1 MEGAGGWD
9 SIGSHPPTGRV
20 AFSFTHMWQGDWEK
34 RGANCP
40 VRSILHEQIFV
51 ENEKGHRILVGSVA
65 DPDPH
70 KKLKYYNP
78 KNC

>member
-1 MEGAGGWD
+1 VEGAGGWD

-34 RGANCP
+34 EK
-40 VRSILHEQIFV
+40 RSKLPSCSIIHEQIFFA
-51 ENEKGHRILVGSVA
+51 NEKGHRIIVISVA

-70 KKLKYYNP
+70 QRI
-78 KNC
+78 